1 MLTDED
7 EERREVEEG
16 WGLRHC
22 AHTHTH
28 TGQINGRNE
37 KRPDT
42 TLLLLGLMNM
52 TSPRNLTAAFM
63 AHRLPPG
70 FFFGKHL
77 QAAEDRTK

>member
-1 MLTDED
+1 MGVTPL
-7 EERREVEEG
+7 
-16 WGLRHC
+16 C
-22 AHTHTH
+22 THTYTH
-28 TGQINGRNE
+28 WTDQWQ
-37 KRPDT
+37 KRETDT